1 MGGDDFQEKAVL
13 AAVRPTKAQDFT
25 ISGPAPVTFGNTTA
39 LDFETEAGSLEEM
52 FQRNHDRIFRT
63 AYRVTGNAA
72 DAEDV
77 LQTVFLRLARG
88 PQSSNPENEEGYFA
102 RAAIN
107 ASLDLLRSRKRA
119 RSVAFDEVD
128 DRQSANFALH
138 ENAATQHEDREL
150 R

>member
-1 MGGDDFQEKAVL
+1 
-13 AAVRPTKAQDFT
+13 
-25 ISGPAPVTFGNTTA
+25 
-39 LDFETEAGSLEEM
+39 
-52 FQRNHDRIFRT
+52 NHDRVFRT

-88 PQSSNPENEEGYFA
+88 PQVTTPENEEGYFA

-119 RSVAFDEVD
+119 KSVAFDEVND
-128 DRQSANFALH
+128 GQSATFALR
-138 ENAATQHEDREL
+138 ENAATKHEDREL
-150 R
+150 RRSEERRVGKECR